1 MKQKIYNT
9 TITPTKKG
17 HRVWIQGL
25 ASHGWHGGD
34 TFTTTIEGEWI
45 VYAKA
50 TTGKLRKVTAGKHG
64 GLIDT
69 TSKKVT
75 VWAGECTRAL
85 VGISDTRIVIKR
97 GLRNE
102 DNIVSV

>member
-1 MKQKIYNT
+1 MKQRIFNT

-25 ASHGWHGGD
+25 AEHGWHGGN
-34 TFTTTIEGEWI
+34 TFTTTIDGAWI

-50 TTGKLRKVTAGKHG
+50 TTGKLRRVTAGKHG
-64 GLIDT
+64 CLIDT

-85 VGISDTRIVIKR
+85 VCVSDTCIVIKR
-97 GLRNE
+97 N
-102 DNIVSV
+102 

>member
-1 MKQKIYNT
+1 MKQKILNT

-25 ASHGWHGGD
+25 AEHGWCGGD
-34 TFTTTIEGEWI
+34 TFTTTIDGDWI

-85 VGISDTRIVIKR
+85 VGISDTHIVIKR

-102 DNIVSV
+102 DNIISV

>member
-1 MKQKIYNT
+1 MKQKIFNT

-25 ASHGWHGGD
+25 AEHGWHGGD
-34 TFTTTIEGEWI
+34 TFTTTIDGDWI

-75 VWAGECTRAL
+75 AWVGECTRAL
-85 VGISDTRIVIKR
+85 VCVSDTCIVIKR
-97 GLRNE
+97 N
-102 DNIVSV
+102 

>member
-1 MKQKIYNT
+1 MKHKIFNT
-9 TITPTKKG
+9 TITATKKG
-17 HRVWIQGL
+17 HRVWLQGL
-25 ASHGWHGGD
+25 EAHGWHGGD
-34 TFTTTIEGEWI
+34 TFTTTIDGEWI

-97 GLRNE
+97 GVRNE
-102 DNIVSV
+102 DNIISV